1 MDIVTQVVLPLA
13 LAFMM
18 FSMGLALVLDDF
30 RRVVLR
36 PKAFVIGALCQMLF
50 LPLIALAVVLGWQ
63 AAFGLDPVLA
73 VGFLILAACPGG
85 VTSNLLTHLAKG
97 DTALS
102 ISLTATISLASVI
115 TLPFIVN
122 FGIDLFLGRE
132 AAHLPLGETVA
143 GIFAITT
150 IPVLLGMALRRWA
163 STTALRLEPAARVL
177 ATALFVLIVIG
188 AVAAEWD
195 LVRRSFGDVGAAVL
209 TLNLATMALGWT
221 VARAARLDR
230 RAGIAISLE
239 TGLQNGTLAIFVAA
253 TLLGNEAMIVPA
265 GIYSLVMFF
274 TAGAFV
280 AALIRRP
287 VVAEA

>member
-1 MDIVTQVVLPLA
+1 MDLVTQVVLPLA

-18 FSMGLALVLDDF
+18 FSMGLALVADDF
-30 RRVVLR
+30 RRVVAR
-36 PKAFVIGALCQMLF
+36 PKAFAVGALCQMLL
-50 LPLIALAVVLGWQ
+50 LPLIALALVLGWQ
-63 AAFGLDPVLA
+63 ASFGLDPVLA

-102 ISLTATISLASVI
+102 ISLTAVISLASVV

-122 FGIDLFLGRE
+122 FGIDLFLGQE
-132 AAHLPLGETVA
+132 AVHLPLAKTVA

-150 IPVLLGMALRRWA
+150 VPVLVGMALRRWA
-163 STTALRLEPAARVL
+163 PATALRLEPPARAL
-177 ATALFVLIVIG
+177 ATALFVLIVAG

-195 LVRRSFGDVGAAVL
+195 LVRRSFGEVGAAVL
-209 TLNLATMALGWT
+209 TLNLATMALGWS

-253 TLLGNEAMIVPA
+253 TLLGNDAMIVPA

-280 AALIRRP
+280 ALLLRRP
-287 VVAEA
+287 AVAEA

>member
-1 MDIVTQVVLPLA
+1 MGALTQIVLPLA

-18 FSMGLALVLDDF
+18 FAMGLALVADDF
-30 RRVVLR
+30 RRVAVQ
-36 PKAFVIGALCQMLF
+36 PKAFAVGAVCQMVF
-50 LPLIALAVVLGWQ
+50 LPAIALALALAWQ
-63 AAFGLDPVLA
+63 AAFGLDPVMA
-73 VGFLILAACPGG
+73 VGLMILAACPGG

-102 ISLTATISLASVI
+102 ISLTAVISLASVFTI
-115 TLPFIVN
+115 PFIVN
-122 FGIDLFLGRE
+122 FAIGLFLGQE
-132 AAHLPLGETVA
+132 AVHLPLGQTVA

-150 IPVLLGMALRRWA
+150 IPVLLGMAVRRWA
-163 STTALRLEPAARVL
+163 PASALRAEPPARIVAAG
-177 ATALFVLIVIG
+177 LFVLIVAG

-195 LVRRSFGDVGAAVL
+195 LLTANFADVGAGVL
-209 TLNLATMALGWT
+209 ALNLATMAMGWS

-253 TLLGNEAMIVPA
+253 TLLGSEAMIVPA
-265 GIYSLVMFF
+265 GVYSLIMFF

-280 AALIRRP
+280 AALLRRP
-287 VVAEA
+287 EAAA